1 MTDKATHHTEIPAPA
16 APHGMAREAVLS
28 SLETSEQG
36 LTPDQATTRLNE
48 FGPNQL
54 PEAAPPSL
62 VMLFLRQFKSPLI
75 YVLLLAGLV
84 SLAIAAYSDAAF
96 IFVVLLINAGIG
108 LSQEWRAERSA
119 QALKGLTASRAQVR
133 RAGQVSNVDAHT
145 LVPGDVVLVES
156 GAKVPADLRLL
167 RAHDLSVDESVLT
180 GESAAATKDASLQLT
195 PETPLADRDNMLFAG
210 SLINTGRGLG
220 VVTATGLQTEL
231 GQIAT
236 SVLGRSLTKA
246 PLIVRMQR
254 FTQRITIA
262 TGVAGLLLVVISVAQ
277 GADLTTMLLLAV
289 ALAVSAIPEGLPVAL
304 TVALAVGMER
314 MAKRGAI
321 VRRLVAV
328 EALGSCTYIAS
339 DKTGTLTVNQL
350 TVRQIQFPGQEAW
363 SVTGEGLEAAGEVM
377 VTNDVDP
384 SQAQGLTHRLAMT
397 MTLPNEAFLVSDG
410 DQWKG
415 HGDSVDVALMVL
427 AHKTGISR
435 AQCLADHPALATI
448 PYESE
453 RQFAASLHREL
464 ENQPPT
470 VYVKGSLER
479 LLPMCS
485 TMESVAGEV
494 ALDRQALLDQAEAL
508 ARQGYRVLAGASG
521 HLAQA
526 RIQTEPSASLNIA
539 TDNTDQDLTVG
550 QLQGLCLVGLV
561 AMSDPPRAQA
571 AQSVSQCRA
580 AGITVAMVTGDH
592 PHTALAIAKEVGLV
606 EAEPT
611 DKKAHESGHQVVTG
625 AQLTA
630 AAEQGQTALDEL
642 CRQARVFARVEPQQ
656 KLQIV
661 ESLQRQGHFVAVTGD
676 GANDAPALRAAHV
689 GVAMGQRGT
698 DVAKETS
705 DIVLTD
711 DNFSSIVA
719 GIKQGRVAYANVRKV
734 IFLLISTGGAEVILF
749 ALALLA
755 GLPLPLLA
763 VQLLWLNLVTNGI
776 QDIALAFEPAEG
788 NELKQPPR
796 PPGQGVFDRVMLQRV
811 LLSSVTMGVVAFGA
825 YYGLLQ
831 MGWAVDQARN
841 MVLLLMVMFENL
853 HAFNSRSE
861 TQSVFTMNPMRN
873 KLLLFSVIAAQIL
886 HIGAIYTPGLNAVL
900 DLKPVTLAQWGG
912 MLALA
917 ASLVLVN
924 EVYKFV
930 SARWQRTIRSQ

>member
-1 MTDKATHHTEIPAPA
+1 MTDESKQKPTLAKPLAAHAKASHEI
-16 APHGMAREAVLS
+16 LS
-28 SLETSEQG
+28 ALETSEQG
-36 LTPDQATTRLNE
+36 LTDEQARDRLASH
-48 FGPNQL
+48 GPNQL
-54 PEAAPPSL
+54 PEAKAPSL
-62 VMLFLRQFKSPLI
+62 SVLFARQFKSPLI
-75 YVLLLAGLV
+75 YVLLAAGVV

-108 LSQEWRAERSA
+108 LAQEWRAERSA
-119 QALKGLTASRAQVR
+119 QALKSLTASHAQAR
-133 RAGQVSNVDAHT
+133 RHGQVVNVNART

-156 GAKVPADLRLL
+156 GAKVPADMRLL

-180 GESAAATKDASLQLT
+180 GESAAATKNAKLDLAAD
-195 PETPLADRDNMLFAG
+195 TPLADRDNMLYAG
-210 SLINTGRGLG
+210 SLVNTGRGTG
-220 VVTATGLQTEL
+220 IVTATGLNTEL

-236 SVLGRSLTKA
+236 SVLQRQTTKA
-246 PLIVRMQR
+246 PLIVRMER
-254 FTQRITIA
+254 FTQRITWA
-262 TGVAGLLLVVISVAQ
+262 TGVAALLLVSVSVAQ

-350 TVRQIQFPGQEAW
+350 TVRQVQFPGQTAW
-363 SVTGEGLEAAGEVM
+363 TVSGEGLEVDGEVA
-377 VTNDVDP
+377 VPDDVDL
-384 SQAQGLTHRLAMT
+384 SNAQRVINRLVTT
-397 MTLPNEAFLVSDG
+397 MTLANEAFLVSEA
-410 DQWKG
+410 DQWVG
-415 HGDSVDVALMVL
+415 HGDSVDVALLVL

-448 PYESE
+448 PYESQ
-453 RQFAASLHREL
+453 RQFAASLNRDPKGASVH
-464 ENQPPT
+464 
-470 VYVKGSLER
+470 VKGSLER
-479 LLPMCS
+479 LLTMCS
-485 TMESVAGEV
+485 TMQSMDGEV
-494 ALDRQALLDQAEAL
+494 PIQTQALLRQAEDL
-508 ARQGYRVLAGASG
+508 ARQGYRVLAAASG
-521 HLAQA
+521 PWSQDKQGSTTAAGELSM
-526 RIQTEPSASLNIA
+526 SAS
-539 TDNTDQDLTVG
+539 
-550 QLQGLCLVGLV
+550 QLHGLCLVGLV

-571 AQSVSQCRA
+571 ASAVKQCRA

-592 PHTALAIAKEVGLV
+592 PHTALAIAKEVGL
-606 EAEPT
+606 T
-611 DKKAHESGHQVVTG
+611 DDPAHVVTG
-625 AQLTA
+625 AQLSEADREGPTA
-630 AAEQGQTALDEL
+630 RDAL
-642 CRQARVFARVEPQQ
+642 CARARVFARVEPEQ

-676 GANDAPALRAAHV
+676 GANDAPALRASHV
-689 GVAMGQRGT
+689 GVAMGVRGT

-719 GIKQGRVAYANVRKV
+719 GIAQGRVAYANVRKV
-734 IFLLISTGGAEVILF
+734 IFLLMSTGGAEVILF

-776 QDIALAFEPAEG
+776 QDLALAFEPAEG

-796 PPGQGVFDRVMLQRV
+796 PPGQGVFDRIMLQRV
-811 LLSSVTMGVVAFGA
+811 LLSSTTMGVVGFSA
-825 YYGLLQ
+825 YYSLLHA
-831 MGWAVDQARN
+831 GWTIDDARN

-861 TQSVFTMNPMRN
+861 TRSVFAMNPLRN
-873 KLLLFSVIAAQIL
+873 KLLLFSVIAAQVL
-886 HIGAIYTPGLNAVL
+886 HIGAIYTPGLNEVL
-900 DLKPVTLAQWGG
+900 GLQPISLAQWGT

-917 ASLVLVN
+917 FSLILVN
-924 EVYKFV
+924 ELYKLIKTN
-930 SARWQRTIRSQ
+930 QNI